1 MPFPTNRPQP
11 PFTHYEIDAWLLAA
25 HVRRVALYLQALG
38 LEQSAQRLE
47 AVTGM
52 SELLQEAFEVVRVLS
67 EASREGSQVVRGQ

>member
-1 MPFPTNRPQP
+1 MPCPTNSPQP
-11 PFTHYEIDAWLLAA
+11 PFARYEIDAWLLAA
-25 HVRRVALYLQALG
+25 HVRRAALYLRAVG

-67 EASREGSQVVRGQ
+67 EASRERSLK